1 MEARYLV
8 YLRGL
13 KGPEPQ
19 LWYGDQTKGTGQFQ
33 HKPVGAEDGDLLYF
47 RRLEGVDTQ
56 DGVSLQALVA
66 KYPYEK
72 DYTFL

>member
-1 MEARYLV
+1 MSCYLV

-33 HKPVGAEDGDLLYF
+33 HKAVGAEGSDLLHF
-47 RRLEGVDTQ
+47 QRLEGNDA
-56 DGVSLQALVA
+56 DSSLSALVA
-66 KYPYEK
+66 KYPCQEGYVQ
-72 DYTFL
+72 L